1 MPYIVL
7 IVLLIAGCYPSA
19 SNLPANNQ
27 NQLKNL
33 PSIQLNNSFS
43 LKVNQVALIESEN
56 LELKL
61 LEVRKDSR
69 CPATAQCI
77 WAGLVEIIVKAR
89 KNGRDIDL
97 TLIDR
102 GDNNQST
109 TKVFDNYAIKLI
121 EVTPYPQNQGAINQ
135 KDYSAKFIVSRP

>member
-19 SNLPANNQ
+19 SNLPSNNQ
-27 NQLKNL
+27 NQFKNSLSVQLKD
-33 PSIQLNNSFS
+33 SFS
-43 LKVNQVALIESEN
+43 LRVNQVASIESEN

-61 LEVRKDSR
+61 VEVKKDSR

-97 TLIDR
+97 TFIDK
-102 GDNNQST
+102 GDNNST
-109 TKVFDNYAIKLI
+109 TKVFDNYAVKLI
-121 EVTPYPQNQGAINQ
+121 EVTPYPRKNQAINK
-135 KDYSAKFIVSRP
+135 KDYSARFVVSRQ

>member
-19 SNLPANNQ
+19 SNLPSNNQ
-27 NQLKNL
+27 NQFKNSLSVQLKD
-33 PSIQLNNSFS
+33 SFS
-43 LKVNQVALIESEN
+43 LRVNQVASIESEN

-61 LEVRKDSR
+61 VEVKKDSR

-77 WAGLVEIIVKAR
+77 WAGLVEIIVKAK

-97 TLIDR
+97 TFIDK
-102 GDNNQST
+102 GDNNST
-109 TKVFDNYAIKLI
+109 TKVFDNYAVKLI
-121 EVTPYPQNQGAINQ
+121 EVTPYPRKNQAINK
-135 KDYSAKFIVSRP
+135 KDYSARFVVSRQ